1 MWLLDWRIQMSKIKP
16 IHAKGRGWITVHE
29 RKWGWF
35 FIFPAFVFMS
45 LFMLYPTL
53 NAFYLS
59 FFKYEIVSKPI
70 FNGIGNYQRF
80 FKDQDFWYSFKITL
94 IYVFSTAAII
104 TILSL
109 ISALTMNLQLKGQSI
124 YRTIFFLPSVMSL
137 VAVAIIFKGI
147 FHQRGLVNYYLSLFV
162 TSDFKPIQWISQM
175 PYALIAIIIVR
186 VWRAFG
192 FFMVI
197 FLAGLQNIPLDYY
210 DASKI
215 DGCTALKQFKYITL
229 PLLTPTTV
237 LVSLLAVVNAFQA
250 FTEPYI
256 MTGGGPADRTRILP
270 IMLYEIGFRYFK
282 MGEAATLSII
292 IFVVIGIFSI
302 IQFNFN
308 RKYKVEY

>member
-1 MWLLDWRIQMSKIKP
+1 VISPFIRKK
-16 IHAKGRGWITVHE
+16 RGWIIAHE

-35 FIFPAFVFMS
+35 FIFPAVMFS
-45 LFMLYPTL
+45 LLFMAYPTL

-70 FNGIGNYQRF
+70 FNGIKNYIRF
-80 FKDQDFWYSFKITL
+80 FNDDSFWYSFNVTL
-94 IYVFSTAAII
+94 IYVFSTALLV
-104 TILSL
+104 TILAL
-109 ISALTMNLQLKGQSI
+109 SAALAMNRKVMGRTV

-147 FHQRGLVNYYLSLFV
+147 FHQMGLVNYYLEMFLG
-162 TSDFKPIQWISQM
+162 DNFKRVQWLSQM
-175 PYALIAIIIVR
+175 PYALLAIIITR

-210 DASKI
+210 DAAKI
-215 DGCTALKQFKYITL
+215 DGANGWENFKYITV

-237 LVSLLAVVNAFQA
+237 LVSLLSVVNAFQA
-250 FTEPYI
+250 FTEPYV
-256 MTGGGPADRTRILP
+256 MTGGGPADKTRILP

-282 MGEAATLSII
+282 MGEASALSVI
-292 IFVVIGIFSI
+292 IFIVIAIFSI
-302 IQFNFN
+302 IQFNVN
-308 RKYKVEY
+308 KRNKVDY